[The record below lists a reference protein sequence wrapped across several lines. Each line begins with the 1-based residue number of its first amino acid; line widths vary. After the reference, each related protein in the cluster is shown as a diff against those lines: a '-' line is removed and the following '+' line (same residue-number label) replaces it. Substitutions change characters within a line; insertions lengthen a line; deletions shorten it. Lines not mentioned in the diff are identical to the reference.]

1 MERKFNYKRVQI
13 HGLRQEYEYIFVI
26 LQIVWHARVC
36 VQKTCKKN
44 RETINDKIYGRVK
57 RTY

>member
-36 VQKTCKKN
+36 VQKN

>member
-26 LQIVWHARVC
+26 LQYSMAR
-36 VQKTCKKN
+36 TRLRAKK
-44 RETINDKIYGRVK
+44 RAKKIEK
-57 RTY
+57 Q